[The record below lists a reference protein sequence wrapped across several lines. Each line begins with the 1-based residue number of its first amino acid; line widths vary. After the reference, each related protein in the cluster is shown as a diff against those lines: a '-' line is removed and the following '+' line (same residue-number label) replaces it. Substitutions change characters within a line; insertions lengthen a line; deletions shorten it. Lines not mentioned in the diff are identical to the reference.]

1 MTQSEI
7 EKYGQEA
14 ARYEQLARY
23 YQYSNPKRY
32 VELYMKYHDAITKLV
47 QAYEKRD
54 SQEATLPSHMRIFHT
69 APHTPAVDIIIN
81 GQKVI
86 KNISFKQF
94 SPYLSLV
101 QGKYRIDIVPVGSE
115 TPIFSALVPIMGN
128 HAYTLAVVNS
138 DNHLQLQ
145 PILDNTH
152 LPSGQAK
159 IRFAHFSPDTPVV
172 NVNLKDGDHLF
183 ENVLFKQ
190 ITDFLQ
196 VSPGTA
202 DIEVSLADTKK
213 VLLTIPKFNVKP
225 NTIYT
230 ISMVGY
236 STEDPKLETVILTN

>member
-1 MTQSEI
+1 MSQSEI

-23 YQYSNPKRY
+23 YQFHNPKKY
-32 VELYMKYHDAITKLV
+32 VELYMKYYDALTNLV

-54 SQEATLPSHMRIFHT
+54 SQEATLPSHIRFFHS
-69 APHTPAVDIIIN
+69 AANTPAVDILVN

-94 SPYLSLV
+94 SPYLTLV
-101 QGKYRIDIVPVGSE
+101 QGKYRIDIVPVENE

-128 HAYTLAVVNS
+128 HTYTFATINN

-145 PILDNTH
+145 PMLDNTH
-152 LPSGQAK
+152 LPAGQAK

-172 NVNLKDGDHLF
+172 NVSLKDGDHLF

-190 ITDFLQ
+190 ITDFLE

-202 DIEVSLADTKK
+202 DIEVSLADNQSI
-213 VLLTIPKFNVKP
+213 LLTIPDFKVEP
-225 NTIYT
+225 NIIYT
-230 ISMVGY
+230 ISILGY
-236 STEDPKLETVILTN
+236 STKDPKLEAVILTN